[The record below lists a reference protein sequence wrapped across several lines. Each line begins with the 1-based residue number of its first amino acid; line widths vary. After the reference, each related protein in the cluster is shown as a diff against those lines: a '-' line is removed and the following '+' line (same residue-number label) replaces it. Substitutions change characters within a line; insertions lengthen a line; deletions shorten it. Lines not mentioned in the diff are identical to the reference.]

1 MKFAEGKEPWDAL
14 VNAGP
19 SNGMSDTEK
28 GGSTD
33 RARGRCRSFFEGAP
47 PSSRGRGEA
56 EPGSV
61 NMEFTA
67 SGRTG
72 PTRTP
77 PQHPYISRPGREEIP
92 TIIFLPCPP
101 N

>member
-33 RARGRCRSFFEGAP
+33 RPTGRVAASLRELLHCPEARVKLNLA
-47 PSSRGRGEA
+47 
-56 EPGSV
+56 
-61 NMEFTA
+61 
-67 SGRTG
+67 
-72 PTRTP
+72 
-77 PQHPYISRPGREEIP
+77 
-92 TIIFLPCPP
+92 L
-101 N
+101 

>member
-14 VNAGP
+14 VNSGP

-33 RARGRCRSFFEGAP
+33 RPTGRVAASLGAP
-47 PSSRGRGEA
+47 PLSRGQSEA

-61 NMEFTA
+61 NMEFSA
-67 SGRTG
+67 SDRTG

-77 PQHPYISRPGREEIP
+77 PQHPYISRPGREKIP
-92 TIIFLPCPP
+92 TVIFLPCPP